1 LKDAASHWGI
11 ETRNSMTL
19 TILLDLDDTL
29 LNTNLGAFI
38 PAYFQA
44 LAKELAPQ
52 IAPDLMFRALLSGT
66 GLMNQSLD
74 FSQTLE
80 EVFANDFYPQLNVP
94 RGELDESI
102 ENFYDNIFPTLAGLT
117 TQNPKAKP
125 FVDWAL
131 TQGYRIA
138 IATDPLL
145 PRKATYHRLRWAGFE
160 PEQFELVTSYEHF
173 HFSKSHPAYY
183 AEVLGRLGW
192 PEGPVIMVG
201 NDMERDIIP
210 AKKLGLVTFHIV
222 DEEAA
227 STTGPQAD
235 FHGDL
240 QDLRSVLESNDL
252 SRLNPSFKSLD
263 SISAILCSTP
273 AVLRGLAKKVD
284 PASWSQH
291 TNSEEWAFTE
301 LICHL
306 RDTER
311 EIHQAQINLLKKE
324 NEPFIPRPDTGI
336 WANQRKYLEEDGLR
350 ALQEYVAARKQ
361 TLDLIQSFEP
371 AEWSRMARHAIFG
384 PTVFLEVIGFMADHD
399 RLHVQ
404 QAWRILQ

>member
-1 LKDAASHWGI
+1 MPI
-11 ETRNSMTL
+11 

-29 LNTNLGAFI
+29 LNTNLEAFI

-52 IAPDLMFRALLSGT
+52 IAPELIFRALLSGT
-66 GLMNQSLD
+66 GLMNESRD

-80 EVFANDFYPQLNVP
+80 EVFAADFYPQLNVSK
-94 RGELDESI
+94 GELDDAI
-102 ENFYDNIFPTLAGLT
+102 ENFYDNIFPTLSGLT

-125 FVDWAL
+125 FVDWAVS
-131 TQGYRIA
+131 QGHRIA

-145 PRKATYHRLRWAGFE
+145 PRKATYHRLRWAGFD
-160 PEQFELVTSYEHF
+160 PEQFELITSYEHF

-201 NDMERDIIP
+201 NDMQRDIIP
-210 AKKLGLVTFHIV
+210 AKKLGLVTFHI
-222 DEEAA
+222 DEAAA
-227 STTGPQAD
+227 STSGPEAD

-240 QDLRSVLESNDL
+240 DDLRTLLESNNL
-252 SRLNPSFKSLD
+252 ARFNPSFKTLD
-263 SISAILCSTP
+263 SILAILFSTP
-273 AVLRGLAKKVD
+273 AVLRGLSKKVD
-284 PASWSQH
+284 TALWSQH
-291 TNSEEWAFTE
+291 LNAEEWAFTE

-311 EIHQAQINLLKKE
+311 EIHLAQIKLLKEE

-336 WANQRKYLEEDGLR
+336 WANQRNY
-350 ALQEYVAARKQ
+350 LQENELSALRDYVAARRQ
-361 TLDLIQSFEP
+361 TLDLVATFAPE
-371 AEWSRMARHAIFG
+371 EWSRKARHAIFG
-384 PTVFLEVIGFMADHD
+384 PTAFLEVIGFMADHD

-404 QAWRILQ
+404 QAWRILQQGK

>member
-1 LKDAASHWGI
+1 
-11 ETRNSMTL
+11 MTL

-29 LNTNLGAFI
+29 LNTNLEAFI

-44 LAKELAPQ
+44 LAKDLAPH
-52 IAPDLMFRALLSGT
+52 IAPDLIFRALLSGT
-66 GLMNQSLD
+66 GLMNESRD

-94 RGELDESI
+94 KGELNDAI
-102 ENFYDNIFPTLAGLT
+102 ENFYDNVFPTLSGLT
-117 TQNPKAKP
+117 TQNPKAKQ
-125 FVDWAL
+125 FVDWAFS
-131 TQGYRIA
+131 QGYRIA

-160 PEQFELVTSYEHF
+160 PEQFELITSYEHF

-201 NDMERDIIP
+201 NDMQRDIIP
-210 AKKLGLVTFHIV
+210 AKKLGLATFHI
-222 DEEAA
+222 DEGAA
-227 STTGPQAD
+227 SSSGPEAD
-235 FHGDL
+235 FHGSL
-240 QDLRSVLESNDL
+240 QDLRTEIESNHL
-252 SRLNPSFKSLD
+252 TRFNPSFKSLD
-263 SISAILCSTP
+263 SILAILSSTP
-273 AVLRGLAKKVD
+273 AVLRGLSKKIDV
-284 PASWSQH
+284 SLWSQH
-291 TNSEEWAFTE
+291 LNSEEWAFTE

-311 EIHQAQINLLKKE
+311 EIHQAQVNLLKKE

-336 WANQRKYLEEDGLR
+336 WANQRNYLRENGLN
-350 ALQEYVAARKQ
+350 ALHEYVQARRE
-361 TLDLIQSFEP
+361 TLDLIESFDVS
-371 AEWSRMARHAIFG
+371 EWSRMARHAIFG
-384 PTVFLEVIGFMADHD
+384 PTAFLEVIGFMADHD

-404 QAWRILQ
+404 QAWRILQPKK